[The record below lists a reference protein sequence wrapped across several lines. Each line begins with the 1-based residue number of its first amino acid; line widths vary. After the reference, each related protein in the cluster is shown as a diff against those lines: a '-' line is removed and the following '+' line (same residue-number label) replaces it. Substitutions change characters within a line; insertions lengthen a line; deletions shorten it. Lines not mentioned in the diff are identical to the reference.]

1 MDTKKDTHSV
11 KRRPKA
17 VVQDAAPNQR
27 LLDCAARAD
36 AREGIRQGL
45 AEAKA
50 GQGIDAEVFLAE
62 FEARQSI
69 TD

>member
-17 VVQDAAPNQR
+17 VVQDSAPNQR
-27 LLDCAARAD
+27 LLDTAANGD

-45 AEAKA
+45 AEAME
-50 GQGIDAEVFLAE
+50 GQGIDAEVFFAE
-62 FEARQSI
+62 FEAKHGIQA
-69 TD
+69 